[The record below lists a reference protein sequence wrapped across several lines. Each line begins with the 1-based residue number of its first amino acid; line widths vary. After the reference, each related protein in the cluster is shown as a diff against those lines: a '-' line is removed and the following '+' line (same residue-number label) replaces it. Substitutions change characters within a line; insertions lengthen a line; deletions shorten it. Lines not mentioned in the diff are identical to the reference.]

1 MENHFNRRSLLS
13 TAGLLT
19 AGVGAAGLST
29 SAQAAPS
36 SVGFYN
42 VKDFGAI
49 GDGVNNDE
57 AAIRAA
63 IQAASPN
70 SGEQYQR
77 NFRGGIVYL
86 PAGTY
91 LVNAIRLNRNVTLM
105 GDGMGTLIVQADNTN
120 TAVIANSGDL
130 EYPVVISHLRIKG
143 TTNPS
148 GNGSGAR
155 GIYLRS
161 TPDYGGFSVPDGQH
175 IIDQVWIEKTYN
187 DSIYIKKDCRGTTIN
202 NCWIKGSE
210 TRNGIVING
219 SDSSIINTVSRSHAR
234 TGFVISGG
242 NTRVVGSKAFFCRG
256 GGFLIRSSRCHI
268 SACEAQDNWGNGFL
282 IEGND
287 AMLTGCLA
295 DSNQRAGFYLRPG
308 GSGLYGICMNGF
320 IALGR
325 NEIQAGKPWVGQAY
339 GIRFS
344 GNIFKSL
351 IAGVAKANDLNVRNN
366 AVFDSLTQTRN
377 IVASGFIPPGN

>member
-1 MENHFNRRSLLS
+1 MENQINRRSLLS

-19 AGVGAAGLST
+19 AGVGVTGLST
-29 SAQAAPS
+29 PAIAASS
-36 SVGFYN
+36 SVGFFN
-42 VKDFGAI
+42 VKDFGAM
-49 GDGVNNDE
+49 GDGINNDQ
-57 AAIRAA
+57 AA
-63 IQAASPN
+63 IQAAILAASPN
-70 SGEQYQR
+70 NGAQYQR

-105 GDGMGTLIVQADNTN
+105 GDGMGTLIAQADNTN
-120 TAVIANSGDL
+120 TAVIANAGNL
-130 EYPVVISHLRIKG
+130 EYPVAISHLRIRG
-143 TTNPS
+143 TVNPS
-148 GNGSGAR
+148 SNGSSAR

-175 IIDQVWIEKTYN
+175 IIDQVWIERTYN
-187 DSIYIKKDCRGTTIN
+187 DCIYIKKDCRGTTIN

-219 SDSSIINTVSRSHAR
+219 SDSSIINTISRSHAR
-234 TGFVISGG
+234 TGFVIRAG
-242 NTRVVGSKAFFCRG
+242 NTRVASSKAFFCRN
-256 GGFLIRSSRCHI
+256 GGFLISSSRCHI
-268 SACEAQDNWGNGFL
+268 NACEAQDNWNNGFL

-295 DSNQRAGFYLRPG
+295 DSNQLSGFYLRPS
-308 GSGLYGICMNGF
+308 GSGLYGICINGF
-320 IALGR
+320 MALGR
-325 NEIQAGKPWVGQAY
+325 NEVQASKPWVGQAY

-344 GNIFKSL
+344 GNIFKSSF
-351 IAGVAKANDLNVRNN
+351 AGIAKANDLNVRND

-377 IVASGFIPPGN
+377 IVASGFIAP